1 MFQKFPGRP
10 SFTGMWPG
18 QSHRPV
24 QRGLCSVYCSAVFVL
39 KFLLSFEQGALL
51 LLVALGTTGHV
62 TGPVQVSQQ

>member
-1 MFQKFPGRP
+1 MFRKFPGRP

-51 LLVALGTTGHV
+51 
-62 TGPVQVSQQ
+62 